1 MKQEVKKVLVLGSGA
16 IKIGEAGEFDYS
28 GSQAIKAFKE
38 KGIEVVLVNPNIATV
53 QTDSGFANKV
63 YFLPVDLQ
71 FVKKVIEREKP
82 DSLAASF
89 GGQTALNCAV
99 ALASAGVLDKY
110 NVRVLGTPVET
121 IKDTEDRERF
131 AQKLREMGVPTPEGA
146 TARRVEDGVK
156 IAAKIGYPVM
166 VRAGYAL
173 GGRGSGVAH
182 SEKELLPILKSAFRA
197 TEQVLIEPY
206 LGGWR
211 EVEYEVMR
219 DSYDNCLI
227 ICNMENFD
235 PMGIHTG
242 ESIVVAPSQTL
253 TNEEYHTLREVSI
266 KVVRRLGIVGEC
278 NIQFALSHN
287 GKKFYVI
294 EVNARLSR
302 SSALASKATGYPIA
316 YVAAHLALGDSLIQ
330 LRNKI
335 TGVTSACFEPALD
348 YCVVKIPRWDMKKF
362 SYVDNHIGTE
372 MKSVG
377 EVMAIGRVFEEAFQK
392 ALRMTEATRLG
403 FETTRKFENL
413 DDALK
418 NPTPERVFAIGA
430 AFREGYSTERI
441 FELTGIAP
449 FFIER
454 LRRIFETEKKIKSEG
469 LTTERIAE
477 AKRLGFSDLQLATFV
492 GKTEA
497 EIRSLR
503 KRCGIEP
510 YVKQIDTLAAEYP
523 AQTNYLYF
531 TYNASADDIERTSLD
546 KRKSVL
552 VIGSGHYRIGSSVEF
567 DWCCVECVRKLRQ
580 LGYRAIMLNCNPET
594 VSTDYDECDALYFD
608 ELSLERVLDVCEFES
623 PLGVVVSM
631 GGQIPNS
638 LALPLHKAGVRI
650 LGTGADS
657 IDSAENRKKF
667 SSLLDELKVEQP
679 EWTEATDLKDALA
692 FARSVGYPV
701 LVRPSYVLSGASM
714 RLAYD
719 DKQLEKF
726 IKGAADI
733 SPEHP
738 VVVSKFIEGA
748 KEIEFDGV
756 AQNGEIKLY
765 AISEHIEDAGV
776 HSGDATIILPAQRI
790 YVETQRRIKVIAQRI
805 AERLKI
811 SGPFNIQFIAK
822 ENRIKIIEL
831 NLRASRTFPFV
842 SKVYNRNFATL
853 AVEAIMGYPV
863 ERTRKLEVE
872 YVAVKAAQ
880 FSFERLK
887 GADPV
892 VGVEMAST
900 GEVACFGETVE
911 EAFLKALRATG
922 FPQEVKGL
930 FIDITIEKERFRFLE
945 VLTLLNQKRSV
956 KLYAPEP
963 LYHFLKYHGCEV
975 KRLEY
980 EDVENA
986 LLKGEISVMI
996 HLPPDASP
1004 ASLEEG
1010 YKWRRQASDLS
1021 VPVMTNPKQARL
1033 FLMALISEKLEQ
1045 LPAYDWSHYCG

>member
-1 MKQEVKKVLVLGSGA
+1 MKQEEKKVLMIGSGA

-38 KGIEVVLVNPNIATV
+38 EGWQVILVNPNIATV
-53 QTDSGFANKV
+53 QTDSNFADKV
-63 YFLPVDLQ
+63 YFLPVDVQ
-71 FVKKVIEREKP
+71 FVTKVIEQERP
-82 DSLAASF
+82 DALAASF

-99 ALASAGVLDKY
+99 ALANAGVLDEY
-110 NVRVLGTPVET
+110 EVEVLGTPIET
-121 IKDTEDRERF
+121 IKDTEDRSRF
-131 AQKLREMGVPTPEGA
+131 AAKLRSIGVPTPEGE
-146 TARRVEDGVK
+146 TAGTVEEGIKVASK
-156 IAAKIGYPVM
+156 VGYPVM

-173 GGRGSGVAH
+173 GGRGSGVAYN
-182 SEKELLPILKSAFRA
+182 EKSLVGILKTAFRA
-197 TEQVLIEPY
+197 VRQVLIEPY
-206 LGGWR
+206 LGHWR

-219 DSYDNCLI
+219 DSYDNCVI

-253 TNEEYHTLREVSI
+253 TNEEYHLLREVSI
-266 KVVRRLGIVGEC
+266 KVVRALGVVGEC
-278 NIQFALSHN
+278 NIQFALSHD
-287 GKKFYVI
+287 GKRFYVI

-316 YVAAHLALGDSLIQ
+316 YIAAHLGAGHSLIK
-330 LRNKI
+330 LRNRI
-335 TGVTSACFEPALD
+335 TGVTSACFEPTLD
-348 YCVVKIPRWDMKKF
+348 YCVVKVPRWDMKKF
-362 SYVDNHIGTE
+362 LKVDNHIGTE

-377 EVMAIGRVFEEAFQK
+377 EVMAIGRRFEEALQK
-392 ALRMTEATRLG
+392 ALRMTEVTKLG
-403 FETTRKFENL
+403 FETTREFENL

-418 NPTPERVFAIGA
+418 EPTQERIFAIGTA
-430 AFREGYSTERI
+430 LRNGYSTNRI

-454 LRRIFETEKKIKSEG
+454 LRRIYETEEKIKKRNIT
-469 LTTERIAE
+469 LDVLAE
-477 AKRLGFSDLQLATFV
+477 AKRLGFSDFQIGSFV
-492 GKTEA
+492 GKTES

-503 KRCGIEP
+503 KEYGIKP
-510 YVKQIDTLAAEYP
+510 HLKQIDTLAAEYP

-531 TYNASADDIERTSLD
+531 TYNGSTDDIEPASETRNET
-546 KRKSVL
+546 VV
-552 VIGSGHYRIGSSVEF
+552 VIGSGPYRIGSSVEF
-567 DWCCVECVRKLRQ
+567 DWCCVECVRKLRE
-580 LGYRAIMLNCNPET
+580 LGYRAVMVNCNPET

-608 ELSLERVLDVCEFES
+608 ELSLERILDICEFEL

-638 LALPLHKAGVRI
+638 LALPLCKAGVRI
-650 LGTGADS
+650 LGTSADA
-657 IDSAENRKKF
+657 IDRAEDRKKF
-667 SSLLDELKVEQP
+667 SSLLDELKIEQP
-679 EWTEATDLKDALA
+679 AWTEATDLTSALQ
-692 FARSVGYPV
+692 FAKSVGYPV

-714 RLAYD
+714 RIAYD
-719 DKQLEKF
+719 ENQLEQF
-726 IKGAADI
+726 IKVAANI

-756 AQNGEIKLY
+756 AQEGEIKLY

-776 HSGDATIILPAQRI
+776 HSGDATIVLPAQRI
-790 YVETQRRIKVIAQRI
+790 YVETQRRIKRMAQEI

-831 NLRASRTFPFV
+831 NLRSSRTFPFV
-842 SKVYNRNFATL
+842 SKVYNRNFAAL
-853 AVEAIMGYPV
+853 ATEAIMGHTV

-872 YVAVKAAQ
+872 YVAVKVAQ

-911 EAFLKALRATG
+911 EAFLKAIRATG
-922 FPQEVKGL
+922 FPETIKSL
-930 FIDITIEKERFRFLE
+930 FLDVAVEKERFKFLE
-945 VLTLLNQKRSV
+945 PLALLNSLGTV
-956 KLYAPEP
+956 GLFAPEP
-963 LYHFLKYHGCEV
+963 LYHFLRYHGYNV

-980 EDVENA
+980 EEIEDA
-986 LLKGEISVMI
+986 LLKGSISLVI
-996 HLPPDASP
+996 QIPPDYSP
-1004 ASLEEG
+1004 TSLEDG
-1010 YKWRRQASDLS
+1010 YRWRRLASDLS
-1021 VPVMTNPKQARL
+1021 VPVVTNPKQARL
-1033 FLMALISEKLEQ
+1033 LLFALATERLMD
-1045 LPAYDWSHYCG
+1045 LPARDWAYYCK